1 MPSVFRHL
9 VAAYMKILIRKK
21 LTKFIHYILDKFIC
35 AFFSCTQN
43 IMLYSPMVCDRQIS
57 FKTAEVIITSQ
68 STSAVSRN
76 IKFRHNRNTEI
87 MCIFDYTFNLSFCV
101 IALMLPMI
109 KIRLFPYRPDLRQ
122 QRIFVNLNSPS
133 LVLRQMQM
141 QKIKLVQRHFSN
153 KQLDLVYGIEIS
165 PDIKHKASDFI
176 LRLIL
181 YRNKRNRSAV
191 FKQ

>member
-1 MPSVFRHL
+1 
-9 VAAYMKILIRKK
+9 
-21 LTKFIHYILDKFIC
+21 
-35 AFFSCTQN
+35 
-43 IMLYSPMVCDRQIS
+43 
-57 FKTAEVIITSQ
+57 
-68 STSAVSRN
+68 
-76 IKFRHNRNTEI
+76 
-87 MCIFDYTFNLSFCV
+87 
-101 IALMLPMI
+101 MLPMI

-181 YRNKRNRSAV
+181 IAINGIVRPYSNSSCLSVCRANTFPASPLEYTEIFSFTSSRYSSFQAKIMRKTNNNIIPDRQFEFTHKIIKIIFNRTVDISFVKRQRFYEQSFCFICFSNNGVGIIWDIKKPFA
-191 FKQ
+191 